1 MKRQL
6 LLAVGC
12 QGLQQYIH
20 CGFFQGQKACGNL
33 TAVVC
38 GPSSCCFVSNC
49 TYHLYHL
56 TVPTSKRNPLSRRAQ
71 QANGN
76 HMNHVYWQSVEAHRS
91 PAVRDRSWG
100 DSDPVCTTRRAL
112 IPQTQENTACVFSV
126 ESLTGQRP
134 RKLWSLRP
142 GPLNEPFSWNVCLNG
157 QKLQQLTDT
166 AKVNAHNLSHTHA
179 VSVQPRTNSRQ
190 HGRQIDLDPS
200 HFHDSHQQIPGERTG
215 SHRQEYT
222 FKCHFNSCHTAV
234 SEWKNI
240 HLVLDTNTLGST
252 RSRGWI

>member
-1 MKRQL
+1 MKRQFV

-56 TVPTSKRNPLSRRAQ
+56 TVPTSKRNPLSRQSQ

-91 PAVRDRSWG
+91 PGVRDRSWG
-100 DSDPVCTTRRAL
+100 DSNPLCTTRHAL
-112 IPQTQENTACVFSV
+112 IAQTQENVCVFSFETTV
-126 ESLTGQRP
+126 SPKGLLSLTGQRP
-134 RKLWSLRP
+134 RKLWSLCP
-142 GPLNEPFSWNVCLNG
+142 APLNEPFSWNVCLNG

-166 AKVNAHNLSHTHA
+166 AKVNAHNLSHTSSLSTVA
-179 VSVQPRTNSRQ
+179 DKFQTARQTNRSGPFTFSWQQSTNPRREDWLT
-190 HGRQIDLDPS
+190 
-200 HFHDSHQQIPGERTG
+200 
-215 SHRQEYT
+215 
-222 FKCHFNSCHTAV
+222 
-234 SEWKNI
+234 
-240 HLVLDTNTLGST
+240 
-252 RSRGWI
+252 

>member
-1 MKRQL
+1 MKRQFV

-56 TVPTSKRNPLSRRAQ
+56 TVPTSKRNPLSRQSQ

-91 PAVRDRSWG
+91 PGVRDRSWG
-100 DSDPVCTTRRAL
+100 DSNPLCTTRHAL
-112 IPQTQENTACVFSV
+112 IAQTQENVCVFSFETTV
-126 ESLTGQRP
+126 SPKGLLSLTGQRP
-134 RKLWSLRP
+134 RKLWSLCP
-142 GPLNEPFSWNVCLNG
+142 AP
-157 QKLQQLTDT
+157 
-166 AKVNAHNLSHTHA
+166 
-179 VSVQPRTNSRQ
+179 
-190 HGRQIDLDPS
+190 
-200 HFHDSHQQIPGERTG
+200 
-215 SHRQEYT
+215 
-222 FKCHFNSCHTAV
+222 
-234 SEWKNI
+234 SEWAFQLECLSK
-240 HLVLDTNTLGST
+240 
-252 RSRGWI
+252 RSETATADWYCKGQRA

>member
-1 MKRQL
+1 MKRQFV

-56 TVPTSKRNPLSRRAQ
+56 TVPTCKRNPLSRQAQ

-91 PAVRDRSWG
+91 PAVRGRSSG
-100 DSDPVCTTRRAL
+100 DNDPVCTTRRAL
-112 IPQTQENTACVFSV
+112 IAQTQENVCVFSV
-126 ESLTGQRP
+126 ETTVPPKGLLSLTGQKAEKVMKSP
-134 RKLWSLRP
+134 
-142 GPLNEPFSWNVCLNG
+142 SWPSEWAFQLECLS
-157 QKLQQLTDT
+157 KRSETATAWLILQRSTRIIWVT
-166 AKVNAHNLSHTHA
+166 HTQ
-179 VSVQPRTNSRQ
+179 SQYSR
-190 HGRQIDLDPS
+190 G
-200 HFHDSHQQIPGERTG
+200 QIPD
-215 SHRQEYT
+215 S
-222 FKCHFNSCHTAV
+222 TA
-234 SEWKNI
+234 
-240 HLVLDTNTLGST
+240 D
-252 RSRGWI
+252 R